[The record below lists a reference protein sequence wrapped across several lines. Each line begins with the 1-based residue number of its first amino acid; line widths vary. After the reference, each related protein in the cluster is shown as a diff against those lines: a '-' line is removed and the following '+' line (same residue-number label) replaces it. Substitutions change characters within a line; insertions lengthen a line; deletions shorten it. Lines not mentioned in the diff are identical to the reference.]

1 MALVALGL
9 AALLVVALGQG
20 ATHPPGSRQLRTRSP
35 ARGSSTASVVND
47 GEPASPEA
55 RVFAEKAESVAIS
68 CDLPIASTC
77 QGSACAAFVEG
88 PDLDHVGGWLR
99 VVASRPRFVATV
111 VLRDLGVAP
120 GWTPCGEA
128 VAKLAPAGVWAIERA
143 DGSELWCAG
152 RPAECDSLGAGFH
165 GTAEGA
171 FQASTRRL
179 SLGPPAR

>member
-1 MALVALGL
+1 MAVVALGL
-9 AALLVVALGQG
+9 AAMLVVALGPG
-20 ATHPPGSRQLRTRSP
+20 SAHPPGSPQGRTRSP
-35 ARGSSTASVVND
+35 AGGSSTARVAND

-55 RVFAEKAESVAIS
+55 RAFSENAEAVAIS

-77 QGSACAAFVEG
+77 EGSACVAFVAG
-88 PDLDHVGGWLR
+88 PDLDHLGGWLR

-152 RPAECDSLGAGFH
+152 RPADCDTVGAALR

-179 SLGPPAR
+179 SLGPPVR